1 MRGPREMW
9 MKSIFNEEGV
19 ASLYAKEAPTLGWVD
34 MYGPAVEMWDECRAC
49 LQDMVTQ
56 GLG

>member
-1 MRGPREMW
+1 

-19 ASLYAKEAPTLGWVD
+19 ASLYTKEAPTLGWVD
-34 MYGPAVEMWDECRAC
+34 MCGPAVEKWDECRAC